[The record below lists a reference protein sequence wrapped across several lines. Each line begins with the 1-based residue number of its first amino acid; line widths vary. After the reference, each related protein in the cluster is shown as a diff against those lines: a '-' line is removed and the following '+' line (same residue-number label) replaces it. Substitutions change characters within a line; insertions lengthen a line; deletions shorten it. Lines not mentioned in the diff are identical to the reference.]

1 MLSRRN
7 LLGLAAALSA
17 TGCYGKFALSK
28 KVYDW
33 NGSLGNKWVVE
44 LVFLVLGAVQ
54 VYTIAG
60 IVDAL
65 VLNLIE
71 FWTGANPLA
80 SVEHED
86 GTQTKFAR
94 LDAETVRVVRVIG
107 GVDQPA
113 FDIAFTSDTSAMLR
127 AADGEVLSSIERVTG
142 GGLAL
147 MTRAGLKVVSAEQV
161 AQVERSS
168 DRLAAVRAVVGPQ
181 MVASR

>member
-17 TGCYGKFALSK
+17 TGCYGKFALTK

-33 NGSLGNKWVVE
+33 NGSFGNKYLVSILFWV
-44 LVFLVLGAVQ
+44 LSIIP
-54 VYTIAG
+54 VYEIAG
-60 IVDAL
+60 VVD
-65 VLNLIE
+65 VFILNLIE
-71 FWTGANPLA
+71 FWTGGNPLA

-94 LDAETVRVVRVIG
+94 LDKDTVRVTRVNEGVEQAAVDVVFGGQSVMVRAV
-107 GVDQPA
+107 
-113 FDIAFTSDTSAMLR
+113 
-127 AADGEVLSSIERVTG
+127 DGEVLASAEGVTG

-168 DRLAAVRAVVGPQ
+168 DRLAAVRAVVGSQ
-181 MVASR
+181 LVASR